1 MLIKNLNK
9 DYVTITGGVVK
20 QGETTAIADWELP
33 LIKALGQEI
42 EVIDDHLAEASKKV
56 ETPKL
61 VKKKKK

>member
-20 QGETTAIADWELP
+20 QGETTTIADWELP

-42 EVIDDHLAEASKKV
+42 EVIDDHLADVSKKV

>member
-20 QGETTAIADWELP
+20 QGETTTIADWELP
-33 LIKALGQEI
+33 LIKALGQKI
-42 EVIDDHLAEASKKV
+42 EVIDDHFADDSKKV
-56 ETPKL
+56 ETPKS

>member
-20 QGETTAIADWELP
+20 QGETTTIADWELP